1 MYAIKNRS
9 AMTIKSF
16 DDFQCDLGF
25 DFAWQ
30 QDYSSFVL
38 CNKSVCSVPHIGNVG

>member
-9 AMTIKSF
+9 AMIKSF

-38 CNKSVCSVPHIGNVG
+38 CNNSVCSVPHIGNVG

>member
-9 AMTIKSF
+9 AMTKSF

-38 CNKSVCSVPHIGNVG
+38 CNNLVCSSPHTGIR

>member
-9 AMTIKSF
+9 AMIKSF
-16 DDFQCDLGF
+16 DDLRCDLGF

-38 CNKSVCSVPHIGNVG
+38 CNNSVCSVPHIGNVG

>member
-9 AMTIKSF
+9 AMIKSF
-16 DDFQCDLGF
+16 DDFQCDFSF

-30 QDYSSFVL
+30 DRSSFVL
-38 CNKSVCSVPHIGNVG
+38 CNKSVCSSPHTGIR

>member
-9 AMTIKSF
+9 AMTKSF
-16 DDFQCDLGF
+16 DDLRCDFCF

-38 CNKSVCSVPHIGNVG
+38 CNNSVCSSPHTGIR